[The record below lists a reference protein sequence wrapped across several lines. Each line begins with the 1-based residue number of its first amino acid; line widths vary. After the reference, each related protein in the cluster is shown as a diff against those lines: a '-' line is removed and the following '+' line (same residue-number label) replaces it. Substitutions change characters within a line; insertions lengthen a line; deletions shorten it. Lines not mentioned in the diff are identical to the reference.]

1 MTSPLIP
8 LVLGLATAT
17 SALAADLHIDPV
29 NGVDAAGGG
38 SVTAPFKTI
47 GFASSQAVA
56 GDVLHLRAGS
66 YGVASGETLPIDL
79 RPGTT
84 IQGAGSGTTII
95 TGSGAAIGAEVLL
108 FADAAPGQGPLVLRD
123 LTLEQGGGRFPET
136 GMLVSHAVD
145 MERCALEGGL
155 AGLVYEPWEDL
166 ASDDLR
172 IVDCTFSDQGEV
184 AVEALLAPHASLPAN
199 VVITGNTVLGGAIA
213 VELTEL
219 FPTTI
224 ANGTVTISNNTLT
237 GGASIHCGHAW
248 LNDSPLARSG
258 DWTFADNDLGTNSM
272 EGLGFGYEA
281 HAGAGDV
288 DLLVAMT
295 GNVSNGVF
303 VGGGIECGGAS
314 GTGDSNVFLYADG
327 NEFSG
332 TEAGLEVGFVNPDDP
347 VFGLHEFEVIG
358 NRVEGGLVGGLIAFE
373 QLTAAAGNLEKWI
386 TVRDNVFSG
395 TMQGAAVLAATVPGG
410 EMFVEMD
417 LGTLGWLGGNS
428 FSATG
433 IGGHALVVSAEGD
446 PWPTGFDAISARGNR
461 WGTTDLATIE
471 ALVFHGPDEPGVA
484 TVDFSNPLTQDL
496 QFTVNPTNAV
506 AGDEITVSA
515 AAGTV
520 FSLRAGLDT
529 IGMTVGGLDVTD
541 VDLGA
546 GGASLTGTI
555 PAGLATGSTVDVVI
569 TNPDGTTGTSSLT
582 LGGGGGGGGG
592 GGNQPPVANDDLG
605 AVDAGQSVIID
616 LLANDQAFNGAGL
629 DGGSV
634 VVIDAPRS
642 GQLSVDAAGVATYAA
657 DAAAATGDVQFTY
670 TVADTLGQV
679 SNVATVTVQ
688 VTAAGGGGGGGG
700 NQAPQANPDSGA
712 VDAGQSASIDLLAND
727 VAFGGATLDG
737 TTVALAGNPTQGV
750 VSVDAEGVLVYVADA
765 GATNTTDVFTYTVKD
780 SDGLTSNVSTV
791 VVHVHGGNN
800 GGGGNQQPLAV
811 ADSGQ
816 VDAGHDVELDLL
828 ANDQAFGGA
837 TLDEDSV
844 VLTGQAS
851 QGTVA
856 VDHGVLTFTADA
868 AAVDGSEVFTY
879 TVADSNGLVSNTA
892 TVTITV
898 LGANGGGGG
907 NGGGNQPPIA
917 SDDNLSVALGNTA
930 SVDLLANDVALG
942 GATLDDSTVVVL
954 TTPDHGSV
962 SVDGGVV
969 TFTSDD
975 HDPVGL
981 ETLTYTVDDSNGLTS
996 NIATLYIQ
1004 VQDNGG
1010 GNGGGNGGRG
1020 PMANYDQAQ
1029 VSIGGSVDIDVLAND
1044 DAGANPLDEDSV
1056 TIMQT
1061 PQHGSVSVDSDGVVT
1076 YDADPAWLNGTDVFT
1091 YMVADTAGN
1100 WSNVATVQVDLA
1112 GGGNQGPHAVFDL
1125 AEVDPGTSVEIHVLD
1140 NDVHPNGHELDY
1152 DSIVIHQ
1159 QPSHGTI
1166 TVDSGR
1172 VTYTP
1177 NAGVTRT
1184 SDAFAYS
1191 VTDEYGMTSNIATCQ
1206 VNVTD
1211 NKR

>member
-1 MTSPLIP
+1 MRSPLLP
-8 LVLGLATAT
+8 LLLGLATAS
-17 SALAADLHIDPV
+17 SALAADLHVDPV
-29 NGVDAAGGG
+29 NGVDAVGGG
-38 SVTAPFKTI
+38 SQAQPYRTI
-47 GFASSQAVA
+47 GFASLQSVA
-56 GDVLHLRAGS
+56 GDVL
-66 YGVASGETLPIDL
+66 VL
-79 RPGTT
+79 RPGTYGLGSGESFPIT
-84 IQGAGSGTTII
+84 LKAGTTLQGASSATTII
-95 TGSGAAIGAEVLL
+95 SAAGAGAAAEMTL
-108 FADAAPGQGPLVLRD
+108 FVDAEPGQGPLVLRD
-123 LTLEQGGGRFPET
+123 LTMRQGGGRFPEMS
-136 GMLVSHAVD
+136 MLASHALD
-145 MERCALEGGL
+145 MERCAVEGGL
-155 AGLVYEPWEDL
+155 AGIVYEPWEDA

-172 IVDCTFSDQGEV
+172 IVQCQFTNQTEA
-184 AVEALLAPHASLPAN
+184 AVEALLAPHATQPVEVVFSDN
-199 VVITGNTVLGGAIA
+199 VVIGGAFA
-213 VELTEL
+213 VELMEF
-219 FPTTI
+219 FPSTV
-224 ANGTVTISNNTLT
+224 ANGTVTVTGNTMT
-237 GGASIHCGHAW
+237 GGASIHCGHIWA
-248 LNDSPLARSG
+248 NDLPNPRFG

-446 PWPTGFDAISARGNR
+446 PWPTGFEAISARGNR

-592 GGNQPPVANDDLG
+592 GNQPPVANDDLG
-605 AVDAGQSVIID
+605 AVDAGQGVSID

-670 TVADTLGQV
+670 TV
-679 SNVATVTVQ
+679 
-688 VTAAGGGGGGGG
+688 
-700 NQAPQANPDSGA
+700 
-712 VDAGQSASIDLLAND
+712 
-727 VAFGGATLDG
+727 
-737 TTVALAGNPTQGV
+737 
-750 VSVDAEGVLVYVADA
+750 
-765 GATNTTDVFTYTVKD
+765 
-780 SDGLTSNVSTV
+780 
-791 VVHVHGGNN
+791 
-800 GGGGNQQPLAV
+800 
-811 ADSGQ
+811 
-816 VDAGHDVELDLL
+816 
-828 ANDQAFGGA
+828 
-837 TLDEDSV
+837 
-844 VLTGQAS
+844 
-851 QGTVA
+851 
-856 VDHGVLTFTADA
+856 
-868 AAVDGSEVFTY
+868 
-879 TVADSNGLVSNTA
+879 
-892 TVTITV
+892 
-898 LGANGGGGG
+898 
-907 NGGGNQPPIA
+907 
-917 SDDNLSVALGNTA
+917 
-930 SVDLLANDVALG
+930 
-942 GATLDDSTVVVL
+942 
-954 TTPDHGSV
+954 
-962 SVDGGVV
+962 
-969 TFTSDD
+969 
-975 HDPVGL
+975 
-981 ETLTYTVDDSNGLTS
+981 
-996 NIATLYIQ
+996 
-1004 VQDNGG
+1004 
-1010 GNGGGNGGRG
+1010 
-1020 PMANYDQAQ
+1020 
-1029 VSIGGSVDIDVLAND
+1029 
-1044 DAGANPLDEDSV
+1044 
-1056 TIMQT
+1056 
-1061 PQHGSVSVDSDGVVT
+1061 
-1076 YDADPAWLNGTDVFT
+1076 
-1091 YMVADTAGN
+1091 
-1100 WSNVATVQVDLA
+1100 
-1112 GGGNQGPHAVFDL
+1112 
-1125 AEVDPGTSVEIHVLD
+1125 
-1140 NDVHPNGHELDY
+1140 
-1152 DSIVIHQ
+1152 
-1159 QPSHGTI
+1159 
-1166 TVDSGR
+1166 
-1172 VTYTP
+1172 
-1177 NAGVTRT
+1177 
-1184 SDAFAYS
+1184 
-1191 VTDEYGMTSNIATCQ
+1191 
-1206 VNVTD
+1206 
-1211 NKR
+1211 